1 MKFTIT
7 KSDLI
12 KELSLINGI
21 VEKRTTIAILSNMYL
36 KAEGNFL
43 YLKGT
48 DLEVGLTI
56 ALKADIEE
64 EGVVIISAKKF
75 FEIIKVIPDGDINFW
90 IEEDWLKIQRD
101 QSFYSVNAQVEDNY
115 PAIPDYDFSM
125 DYIILPK
132 DEISDIVSNTMI
144 SINNEIVKEKSVN
157 GAYFEFFENELNIV
171 TSNRH
176 TMCLATYK
184 NEKSFFSNDD
194 SKRGFILSKKTF
206 QELKKMIQLTNETDS
221 LLMAKDGANIFFKA
235 GTRVLFSRLLS
246 QSIMDFRSY
255 LSEENLVEIMFETVD
270 MKSAIR
276 ELMPLSGQFTKK
288 IIFEFDS
295 TGLVASVQDIEGSV
309 GIVKKSINYKGKRF
323 KSTYNIDFLN
333 NFFNILEINNL
344 NSHIDPNG
352 EKSTIFKYSQN
363 GVDYTFLISSLLLD

>member
-36 KAEGNFL
+36 KAEGGFL

-56 ALKADIEE
+56 AIKADIDK
-64 EGVVIISAKKF
+64 EGVVIVSAKKF
-75 FEIIKVIPDGDINFW
+75 FEIIKVIPEGDINFW
-90 IEEDWLKIQRD
+90 IEDEWLKIQRD

-115 PAIPDYDFSM
+115 PAIPDYDFSH
-125 DYIILPK
+125 DYVILPK
-132 DEISDIVSNTMI
+132 DEISNIVSNTMI

-176 TMCLATYK
+176 TMCLAIYK
-184 NEKSFFSNDD
+184 GENNFFPEGEK
-194 SKRGFILSKKTF
+194 KAFILSKKTF
-206 QELKKMIQLTNETDS
+206 QELKKMIQLTGETDS

-235 GTRVLFSRLLS
+235 GNRVLFSRLLS
-246 QSIMDFRSY
+246 QSIMDFRSF
-255 LSEENLVEIMFETVD
+255 LSNDGLNEILLETKD
-270 MKSAIR
+270 IKSAIK

-295 TGLVASVQDIEGSV
+295 NGLVASVQDIEGSV
-309 GIVKKSINYKGKRF
+309 GIVKKSINYAGERF

-333 NFFNILEINNL
+333 NFFNILEITNV
-344 NSHIDPNG
+344 NSYIDPEG
-352 EKSTIFKYSQN
+352 EKSTIFKYTQN